1 MKFFI
6 LIELYDAHITAIAN
20 RPYVTKTNI
29 LNANCYAFEEKIE
42 VFHPDLN

>member
-29 LNANCYAFEEKIE
+29 LNANCYAFEDAAKINE
-42 VFHPDLN
+42 VV